1 MTDNLPPRTIPAPT
15 ISLET
20 KTFWEGL
27 NEGKL
32 LIKRCGTCDTPHYF
46 PRGLCPHCGSADTR
60 WEQVSGKG
68 EVYSLSVTRRGP
80 GAPYVLA
87 YVTLDEGVSLLTNI
101 VDCRPDDLAIG
112 QLVHFAPVKSE
123 NGQALPSFAPVARR
137 PS

>member
-1 MTDNLPPRTIPAPT
+1 MSDSLPTRTIPAPV

-32 LIKRCGTCDTPHYF
+32 LIKRSGACAQPHYF

-60 WEQVSGKG
+60 WEQSGGKG
-68 EVYSLSVTRRGP
+68 VIYSLSVTRRGP

-101 VDCRPDDLAIG
+101 VQCRPDDLAIG
-112 QLVHFAPVKSE
+112 QPVRLASVSSE
-123 NGQALPSFAPVARR
+123 NGQALPAFAPV
-137 PS
+137 